1 MSENDYSDSEQISLS
16 NVLQKYKSTKGA
28 ADKRR
33 ETSKA
38 NMAKARAAKLAAL
51 KQKKEQ
57 AEREIE
63 VDDSDSDDDSDDSD
77 DSDGSD
83 DDGGELVIKK
93 LKRQVGGSAGNARI
107 ERLEKAI
114 MLLAK
119 QKQKQKGGNKKAPV
133 KRKTVIQVNQPPVIT
148 STPNPKAEVM
158 KHSILRF

>member
-63 VDDSDSDDDSDDSD
+63 VDDSDSDDDSE

-83 DDGGELVIKK
+83 SSDDGGGELVIKK

-119 QKQKQKGGNKKAPV
+119 QKQKQKGGKKAPV

-148 STPNPKAEVM
+148 SAPNPKAEVM